1 MRGRLIAAV
10 LLGFLGIAWA
20 AQGLGLLPGTGVMD
34 GDLKWTF
41 IGAGMVIVAIVLGL
55 SARRRTA

>member
-10 LLGFLGIAWA
+10 LLGLLGLAWA
-20 AQGLGLLPGTGVMD
+20 AQGLGLLPGTGAMD
-34 GDLKWTF
+34 GDIKWTF
-41 IGAGMVIVAIVLGL
+41 IGAGMIVVAVVLGL